1 MNNPNKQVVFIT
13 GASSGIGAALAEE
26 YAQHGSSLV
35 LAARRMDKLSAI
47 AEKCRALG
55 SEVLVVACDVTQ
67 QEDLQKALD
76 QSLERFGRIDTV
88 IANAGFGVAGPFSSL
103 ELEDYHRQFKT
114 NIDGVI
120 LSAKV
125 FSKELIQNKGRLAIV
140 GSVNSYIALPEG
152 SPYAMSKFAVRAFAE
167 SLFYEWK
174 PFGVSVTLI
183 CPGFIESEIRLVNNK
198 GVFRDHA
205 KDPIPKWIQMSAH
218 KAARQIYKAIQAR
231 KPQAIITFHAKVLI
245 FILRHFPRTFRSL
258 ISKFGVKGRS
268 EPQLKK
274 PC

>member
-13 GASSGIGAALAEE
+13 GASSGIGAALANE

-35 LAARRMDKLSAI
+35 LAARRIDKLSAI

-55 SEVLVVACDVTQ
+55 SEVLVIACDVTQ
-67 QEDLQKALD
+67 QENLQKALE
-76 QSLERFGRIDTV
+76 QSLEKFGRVDTV

-125 FSKELIQNKGRLAIV
+125 FAKELIQNKGRLAIV

-167 SLFYEWK
+167 SLAFEWK
-174 PFGVSVTLI
+174 RLGVSVTLI

-198 GVFRDHA
+198 GVFRDQA
-205 KDPIPKWIQMSAH
+205 KDPIPVWIQMPAA
-218 KAARQIYKAIQAR
+218 KAAKEIFKAIQSR
-231 KPQAIITFHAKVLI
+231 KAQAIITFHAKVLI
-245 FILRHFPRTFRSL
+245 GIARHFPQFFRFL

-268 EPQLKK
+268 EPQFKN
-274 PC
+274 PT